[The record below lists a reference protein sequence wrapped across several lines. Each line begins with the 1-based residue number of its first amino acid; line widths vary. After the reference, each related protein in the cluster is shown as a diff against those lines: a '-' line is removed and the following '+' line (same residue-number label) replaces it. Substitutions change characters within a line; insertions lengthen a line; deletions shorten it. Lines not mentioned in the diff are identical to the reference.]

1 MEPRLLSLAVVV
13 QAVLTVETA
22 EVQQV
27 SMQIQPQQIH
37 PAHWEK
43 TVLTIPETVVVAVLE
58 VVEPMAVKVVQVGQA
73 TWEVPVVIQDQIL
86 YL

>member
-1 MEPRLLSLAVVV
+1 MEQKLLSLVAVV
-13 QAVLTVETA
+13 QAVLTDEMA

-27 SMQIQPQQIH
+27 SMQIRPQPIH

-58 VVEPMAVKVVQVGQA
+58 VAEPMAVKVAQVGQA
-73 TWEVPVVIQDQIL
+73 TWE
-86 YL
+86 